1 MMKKFLRPDLLPFLT
16 LIGGLVGFL
25 LRLWTLGS
33 GPDAEAL
40 YAPQPV
46 AWVLLWAVSIL
57 VLALIRW
64 QAGRLRVDG
73 THADCYPASP
83 TAAVGNVLAAVGI
96 LVPSLDMILSGYDV
110 LSTAGGVLGVLSAVC
125 LIPVAVARYQGKQP
139 WFLLHFPPC
148 LFLAMRIF
156 DQCRDWSGHSQLG
169 VFLIPFLALIFLLVA
184 AHQKTTFD
192 VGLGVRKKSV
202 FWSLSSAYLCIV
214 SLADQDDMLFFGCMA
229 IWMITDLCTLRPL
242 KAPVPAE
249 EEATNEEE

>member
-1 MMKKFLRPDLLPFLT
+1 MKKILRPDTLPFLA
-16 LIGGLVGFL
+16 LLGGVVGFL

-40 YAPQPV
+40 YEPQPV

-64 QAGRLRVDG
+64 QAGRLKVDG
-73 THADCYPASP
+73 THADCYPASV
-83 TAAVGNVLAAVGI
+83 TAAIGNVLAAVGI
-96 LVPSLDMILSGYDV
+96 ALPALDMLQSGYDL
-110 LSTAGGVLGVLSAVC
+110 LSKAGGILGILSMVC

-139 WFLLHFPPC
+139 YFLLHFPPC
-148 LFLAMRIF
+148 LFLALRIF
-156 DQCRDWSGHSQLG
+156 DQCRSWSGHSQLG

-184 AHQKTTFD
+184 THQKTTFD
-192 VGLGVRKKSV
+192 VDLGVRKQSV

-214 SLADQDDMLFFGCMA
+214 SLADRTDMLFFGCMA
-229 IWMITDLCTLRPL
+229 IWMITDLCSLRSL

-249 EEATNEEE
+249 EETTNEEE